1 MTPPHRVGKLFAT
14 LCLLC
19 LAVFAANLKLY
30 LKDGNYHVVRE
41 YQVQGDRV
49 RFYSVERSEW
59 EEIPLDLVDLKRTEA
74 EVKERQASLAEE
86 TKALTADD
94 QAERQQRE
102 EMQRVPQNPGVYLV
116 DGKELKP
123 IKQAESK
130 AVTNKGRS
138 VLKVLSP
145 IPVVSGQATVEL
157 DGERSANLVAAPEPE
172 FYFRLAYNERF
183 GIFKLAPK
191 KKARVVQKW
200 SIIPVANETVEA
212 QEEVPVLRQQIEED
226 LYKIWP
232 KEPLKP
238 GEYAVV
244 EYTAGQ
250 RNIQVWDFAYRP
262 AGKP

>member
-1 MTPPHRVGKLFAT
+1 
-14 LCLLC
+14 LLC
-19 LAVFAANLKLY
+19 LSAFAANLKLY

-49 RFYSVERSEW
+49 RYYSVERSDW
-59 EEIPLDLVDLKRTEA
+59 EEIPLELVDLKRTDA
-74 EVKERQASLAEE
+74 EVKERQAALAAEA
-86 TKALTADD
+86 KALTADD

-102 EMQRVPQNPGVYLV
+102 EVQRVPRDAGVYLV

-130 AVTNKGRS
+130 AVTNKGRN
-138 VLKVLSP
+138 VLKILSP
-145 IPVVSGQATVEL
+145 VPLVAGQATVEL
-157 DGERSANLVAAPEPE
+157 DGERSANLVAAPGPE
-172 FYFRLAYNERF
+172 FYFRLANNERF
-183 GIFKLAPK
+183 GILKLTTK
-191 KKARVVQKW
+191 KNARVVQKW
-200 SIIPVANETVEA
+200 HIMPVTNETVEE

-244 EYTAGQ
+244 EFTVGQ
-250 RNIQVWDFAYRP
+250 RNIQIWDFAYHP

>member
-1 MTPPHRVGKLFAT
+1 MLVV

-19 LAVFAANLKLY
+19 LSAFAANLKLY

-41 YQVQGDRV
+41 YQVQDDRV
-49 RFYSVERSEW
+49 RFYSVERSDW
-59 EEIPLDLVDLKRTEA
+59 EEIPLELVDLKRTEA
-74 EVKERQASLAEE
+74 EVKEHQAALAVEA
-86 TKALTADD
+86 KALTADD

-102 EMQRVPQNPGVYLV
+102 EVQRVPQSPGVYLV

-138 VLKVLSP
+138 VLKILSP

-157 DGERSANLVAAPEPE
+157 DGERSANLVAAPAPE

-191 KKARVVQKW
+191 KNARVVQKW
-200 SIIPVANETVEA
+200 SIIPVSNEIVEE
-212 QEEVPVLRQQIEED
+212 QEEVPVLRQQIDED

-244 EYTAGQ
+244 EYTVGQ
-250 RNIQVWDFAYRP
+250 RNIQVWDFAYQP
-262 AGKP
+262 ARKP

>member
-1 MTPPHRVGKLFAT
+1 MAPPLRAGKLLVT

-19 LAVFAANLKLY
+19 LSAFAASLKLY

-49 RFYSVERSEW
+49 RYYSVERSDW
-59 EEIPLDLVDLKRTEA
+59 EEIPLELVDLKRTEA
-74 EVKERQASLAEE
+74 EVKERQAALAEE
-86 TKALTADD
+86 VKVLTADD

-102 EMQRVPQNPGVYLV
+102 EMQRVPRDPGVYLV

-138 VLKVLSP
+138 VLKILTP
-145 IPVVSGQATVEL
+145 IPVVAGQATVEL
-157 DGERSANLVAAPEPE
+157 DGERSANLVADPEPE

-191 KKARVVQKW
+191 KNARVVQKW
-200 SIIPVANETVEA
+200 SIIPVSDETVED
-212 QEEVPVLRQQIEED
+212 QEEVPILRQQIEED

-244 EYTAGQ
+244 EYTAGR
-250 RNIQVWDFAYRP
+250 RNIQVWDFACRP

>member
-1 MTPPHRVGKLFAT
+1 MGPPLRADKLLVT

-19 LAVFAANLKLY
+19 LSAFAANLKLY

-49 RFYSVERSEW
+49 RYYSVERSDW
-59 EEIPLDLVDLKRTEA
+59 EEIPLELVDLKRTDA
-74 EVKERQASLAEE
+74 EVKERQAALAAEA
-86 TKALTADD
+86 KALTADD

-102 EMQRVPQNPGVYLV
+102 EVQRVPRDAGVYLV

-130 AVTNKGRS
+130 AVTNKGRN
-138 VLKVLSP
+138 VLKILSP
-145 IPVVSGQATVEL
+145 VPLVAGQATVEL
-157 DGERSANLVAAPEPE
+157 DGERSANLVAAPGPE
-172 FYFRLAYNERF
+172 FYFRLANNERF
-183 GIFKLAPK
+183 GILKLTTK
-191 KKARVVQKW
+191 KNARVVQKW
-200 SIIPVANETVEA
+200 HIMPVTNETVEE

-244 EYTAGQ
+244 EFTVGQ
-250 RNIQVWDFAYRP
+250 RNIQIWDLAYHP

>member
-1 MTPPHRVGKLFAT
+1 MAAPLRAGKLLVT

-19 LAVFAANLKLY
+19 LSAFAANLKLY

-49 RFYSVERSEW
+49 RYYSVERSDW
-59 EEIPLDLVDLKRTEA
+59 EEIPLELVDLKRTDA
-74 EVKERQASLAEE
+74 EVKERQAALAAEA
-86 TKALTADD
+86 KALTADD

-102 EMQRVPQNPGVYLV
+102 EVQRVPRDAGVYLV

-130 AVTNKGRS
+130 AVTDKARS
-138 VLKVLSP
+138 ILKVLSP
-145 IPVVSGQATVEL
+145 VPVVAGHATVEL

-183 GIFKLAPK
+183 GILKLAPK
-191 KKARVVQKW
+191 KNARVVQKW
-200 SIIPVANETVEA
+200 SIIPVSNETIEE

-244 EYTAGQ
+244 EFTAGQ
-250 RNIQVWDFAYRP
+250 RNIQIWDFAYRP

>member
-1 MTPPHRVGKLFAT
+1 MAAPLRAGKLLVT

-19 LAVFAANLKLY
+19 LSAFAANLKLY

-49 RFYSVERSEW
+49 RYYSVERSDW
-59 EEIPLDLVDLKRTEA
+59 EEIPLELVDLKRTEA
-74 EVKERQASLAEE
+74 EVKERQAALAEE
-86 TKALTADD
+86 AKALTADD

-102 EMQRVPQNPGVYLV
+102 EVQRVPRDPGVYLV

-123 IKQAESK
+123 LKQAESK

-138 VLKVLSP
+138 VLKILTP
-145 IPVVSGQATVEL
+145 IPLVAGQATVEL

-191 KKARVVQKW
+191 KNARVVQKW
-200 SIIPVANETVEA
+200 TSCPSAT
-212 QEEVPVLRQQIEED
+212 
-226 LYKIWP
+226 
-232 KEPLKP
+232 
-238 GEYAVV
+238 
-244 EYTAGQ
+244 
-250 RNIQVWDFAYRP
+250 RP
-262 AGKP
+262 WRSRRRCPSCASKSKRTFTRFGPRSR

>member
-1 MTPPHRVGKLFAT
+1 MARPFRAGKWLVT

-19 LAVFAANLKLY
+19 LSAFAANLKLY

-49 RFYSVERSEW
+49 RYYSVERSDW
-59 EEIPLDLVDLKRTEA
+59 EEIPLELVDLKRTEA

-86 TKALTADD
+86 AKALTADD

-102 EMQRVPQNPGVYLV
+102 EVQRVPQAPGVYLV

-130 AVTNKGRS
+130 AVTNRGRS
-138 VLKVLSP
+138 VLKILTP
-145 IPVVSGQATVEL
+145 IPIVAGQATVEL

-183 GIFKLAPK
+183 GIFKLTPK
-191 KKARVVQKW
+191 KNARVVQKW
-200 SIIPVANETVEA
+200 SIIPVSNETVEE

-250 RNIQVWDFAYRP
+250 RNIQIWDFACRP

>member
-1 MTPPHRVGKLFAT
+1 MEPPLRAGKFLVTLF
-14 LCLLC
+14 LLC
-19 LAVFAANLKLY
+19 LSALAANLKLY

-49 RFYSVERSEW
+49 RYYSVERSDW
-59 EEIPLDLVDLKRTEA
+59 EEIPLELVDLKRTEA
-74 EVKERQASLAEE
+74 EVKERQAALAEE
-86 TKALTADD
+86 AKALTADD

-102 EMQRVPQNPGVYLV
+102 EVQRVPRDPGVYLV

-138 VLKVLSP
+138 VLKILTP
-145 IPVVSGQATVEL
+145 IPVVAGQATVEL
-157 DGERSANLVAAPEPE
+157 DGEHSANLVAAPEPE
-172 FYFRLAYNERF
+172 FYFRLANNERF
-183 GIFKLAPK
+183 GILKLTTK
-191 KKARVVQKW
+191 KNARVVQKW
-200 SIIPVANETVEA
+200 TIIPVSNETVED

-244 EYTAGQ
+244 EFTVGQ
-250 RNIQVWDFAYRP
+250 RNIQIWDFAYHP